1 MKIKHLIDNIA
12 TNLWFLEFYKHG
24 GQEVI
29 RTINSTVSVG
39 AQKIKAQAH

>member
-1 MKIKHLIDNIA
+1 MNIKHLIDNIA
-12 TNLWFLEFYKHG
+12 TNLWFLEFYNHG
-24 GQEVI
+24 GSK